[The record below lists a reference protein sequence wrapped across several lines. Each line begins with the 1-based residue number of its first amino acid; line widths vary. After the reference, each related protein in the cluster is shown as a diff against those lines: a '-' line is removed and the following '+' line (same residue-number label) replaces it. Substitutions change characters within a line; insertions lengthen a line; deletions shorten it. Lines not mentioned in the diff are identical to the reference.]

1 MIMWIVTLAI
11 KLIDRSMY
19 YILVLTENKKRTGK
33 IQWFCLW
40 LYHNIKIWSNNAL
53 LDSILYN
60 VQKT

>member
-1 MIMWIVTLAI
+1 
-11 KLIDRSMY
+11 MY

-33 IQWFCLW
+33 NTVVLLW